1 MTADRFKRAMSR
13 AILRGATLPT
23 QGLQRNHD
31 PPSASLT
38 PRGDLDVW
46 RVATLDRYVHFVCLN
61 LYF

>member
-38 PRGDLDVW
+38 PRGDLDV
-46 RVATLDRYVHFVCLN
+46 
-61 LYF
+61 